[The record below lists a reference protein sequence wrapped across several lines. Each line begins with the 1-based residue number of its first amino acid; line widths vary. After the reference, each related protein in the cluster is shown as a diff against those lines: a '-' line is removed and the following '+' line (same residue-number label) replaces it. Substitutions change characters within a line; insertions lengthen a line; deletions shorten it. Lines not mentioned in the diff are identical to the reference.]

1 MWLALVVFTSGIID
15 ERPRPAGHL
24 SSVLPT
30 AVSSSELVA
39 GGCGTWVVA
48 GGAVD
53 PWGPVGFGTLLG
65 PEESGA
71 GIPMGWVVLVF
82 LWLFGCWI
90 VDASIFV
97 AVCSDQFL

>member
-24 SSVLPT
+24 SSVLPI

-65 PEESGA
+65 PEESGPWPCCGGVGLFFLCLLSLVGA
-71 GIPMGWVVLVF
+71 RGGVGSGVGGWGV
-82 LWLFGCWI
+82 
-90 VDASIFV
+90 
-97 AVCSDQFL
+97 